1 MNDILDKRLL
11 CQQFAGESALN
22 LDTFREIAAGYA
34 IAESA
39 IAVLRD
45 LRLHRSYIFYG
56 GFGETLSIGKR
67 GTYTE
72 IDSIW
77 ENEILGRI
85 TPNDMN
91 KKQLDELQFF
101 DFVRR
106 NGRGDN
112 YFMANTISMRNGDGG
127 EVTVLHRIFYFHEA
141 SAVRY
146 ALCLYTPTAEMRS
159 SVIVDSLSG
168 EIVPLE
174 QIEEGAILSDRE
186 KEVLRLIDKGLS
198 SKEISAALY
207 ISIHT
212 VSRHRQNI
220 LEKLHAKNSSHA
232 CNVAKS
238 LRLM

>member
-1 MNDILDKRLL
+1 
-11 CQQFAGESALN
+11 
-22 LDTFREIAAGYA
+22 
-34 IAESA
+34 
-39 IAVLRD
+39 
-45 LRLHRSYIFYG
+45 
-56 GFGETLSIGKR
+56 
-67 GTYTE
+67 
-72 IDSIW
+72 
-77 ENEILGRI
+77 
-85 TPNDMN
+85 MN

-106 NGRGDN
+106 NGKGDN
-112 YFMANTISMRNGDGG
+112 YFMANTISMRDNENGK
-127 EVTVLHRIFYFHEA
+127 VAVQHRIFYFHEA

-146 ALCLYTPTAEMRS
+146 ALCLYTPTAEMRP
-159 SVIVDSLSG
+159 SVIIDSLTG
-168 EIVPLE
+168 EVVLLE

-198 SKEISAALY
+198 SKEISEKLY

-232 CNVAKS
+232 CNMAKS